1 MKKTFLLLLI
11 LFLTMPILGCT
22 PQETA
27 PPNQPSLETP
37 GGPAQQ
43 AEDQPAE
50 TPPAQQAGNPAA
62 FQAHLGGIALGDSK
76 EKVIQTLGSAY
87 QEQAAEA
94 DLTLNGEPFAI
105 MTYANGT
112 VVVVSAKSNRV
123 MEIETTSPATSTNLG
138 FKVGDKA
145 ADVLAAYR
153 AKYQEPVSRHD
164 DSKLTGWFLL
174 NEDEALVI
182 FNFDQTDSLVNPDLK
197 PDARVSRIKLSNFK
211 YMD

>member
-1 MKKTFLLLLI
+1 MQRILLLLLI
-11 LFLTMPILGCT
+11 LCLTMPILGCK
-22 PQETA
+22 PQETT
-27 PPNQPSLETP
+27 PPNQPSQETP
-37 GGPAQQ
+37 GGPAQ
-43 AEDQPAE
+43 PAE
-50 TPPAQQAGNPAA
+50 NQPTGTPP
-62 FQAHLGGIALGDSK
+62 AHLGGIALGDSK
-76 EKVIQTLGSAY
+76 EKVVQTFGSAY

-112 VVVVSAKSNRV
+112 IVVVSAKSNRV

-153 AKYQEPVSRHD
+153 AKYQEPFSRHD

-182 FNFDQTDSLVNPDLK
+182 FNFDQTDSLVNPDVK